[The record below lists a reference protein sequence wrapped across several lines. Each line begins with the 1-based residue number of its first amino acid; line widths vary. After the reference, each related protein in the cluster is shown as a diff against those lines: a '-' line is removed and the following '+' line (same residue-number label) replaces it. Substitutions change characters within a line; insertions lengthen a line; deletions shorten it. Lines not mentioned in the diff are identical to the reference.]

1 MNDTAGERYI
11 SRSEAVAARMLG
23 DEMMIMSL
31 RDSALFSLNPT
42 ASAIWQAAD
51 GVTPLREI
59 VEHEIIARF
68 EVEPD
73 AAYSDVVELVE
84 ALAGHGILKIAA
96 RPARL

>member
-1 MNDTAGERYI
+1 MNDGEKYI

-23 DEMMIMSL
+23 DEMMIMSI

-42 ASAIWQAAD
+42 ASAIWLAAD

-59 VEHEIIARF
+59 VERAIVARF

-73 AAYSDVVELVE
+73 AAYGDVVELVE
-84 ALAGHGILKIAA
+84 ALAGQGILKIAA
-96 RPARL
+96 APARL

>member
-1 MNDTAGERYI
+1 MNDSTGKKYI
-11 SRSEAVAARMLG
+11 SRSQAVAARMLG
-23 DEMMIMSL
+23 EEMMIMSI

-59 VEHEIIARF
+59 VERAIVAHF

-73 AAYSDVVELVE
+73 TAYRDAVELVE

-96 RPARL
+96 EPARS